1 MKAEQDKVNNDQ
13 INNKIKDSK
22 IKKRVT
28 LLAKKRA
35 IWAMA
40 LFLVLFNAGLAAIGI
55 SIWNDYKMT
64 VISQQK
70 NQMLLTAESVAKT
83 MEISLERNAAD
94 LKQLC
99 MVAEE
104 TSNHPDMKAFK
115 DQIFQRY
122 IDEQENFVTGI
133 IVSKKGE
140 ITRNTLGIEIEKKYA
155 ITDMGSGIQM
165 TQCRGDDGKIY
176 FLLGKELESGER
188 ISQVID
194 ADRYF
199 NTLISDIK
207 IGTNGYIMVKNSA
220 GIILMHPVPEQR
232 GIDAVGD
239 RKEMYNLQ
247 DLKSLEHMLQNQ
259 YQGKSGVSEYIS
271 YWWADSSLPR
281 VKKISAYTPAK
292 TGDDF
297 LIISAVMDY
306 NDIYIPI
313 ANGYIRII
321 ALLLVMFLAIM
332 GAAGYFVRLLF
343 QRQKDS
349 EEIAY
354 LKELNGILEQ
364 TQRSEEIIAHQQRL
378 QIMGTMTGG
387 IAHEFNNLLTP
398 IMGYADLMLAELPE
412 DSEYFEDVAEI
423 YDAAVKAKEIIRQ
436 ISSLSRKNMETAYK
450 AISVKQMMKRA
461 LKMVHSVCPANVRLS
476 DETNFDSEWILGN
489 ETQLN
494 QVVLNICVNAIHAI
508 GHEEGQ
514 ITVSGKKVPRGAL
527 LDLPLGSEVS
537 DMWKYFVQ
545 IDFKDTGC
553 GMNQD
558 VLEQIFDPFFTTKKN
573 GKGTGLGLALVE
585 QIIHSH
591 KGYIYAESEL
601 GEGSIF
607 HMFLPVNENVLNETD
622 QDIPASQS
630 QKKIL
635 IVDDN
640 AKVLKLL
647 EKNFKKLKLT
657 MTGAVNSQEALE
669 ALEKEHYD
677 VMVIDNYL
685 ADTSAIDF
693 CMSIRMK
700 YPHMIKLV
708 MTDKIRKEILE
719 AKQKGIIEAY
729 VEKPVSVASILEVL
743 RSLNVF

>member
-1 MKAEQDKVNNDQ
+1 
-13 INNKIKDSK
+13 
-22 IKKRVT
+22 
-28 LLAKKRA
+28 
-35 IWAMA
+35 
-40 LFLVLFNAGLAAIGI
+40 
-55 SIWNDYKMT
+55 MT

-104 TSNHPDMKAFK
+104 TSKHPDMKGFK

-133 IVSKKGE
+133 IISRKGE

-155 ITDMGSGIQM
+155 ITDMGNGIQM
-165 TQCRGDDGKIY
+165 TQCRADDGKIY

-292 TGDDF
+292 IGSDF

-321 ALLLVMFLAIM
+321 GLLLVMFLAIM

-398 IMGYADLMLAELPE
+398 IMGYADLMLAEMPE

-461 LKMVHSVCPANVRLS
+461 LKMVHSVCPSNVRLS
-476 DETNFDSEWILGN
+476 DETDFDSEWILGN

-508 GHEEGQ
+508 GHEEGR
-514 ITVSGKKVPRGAL
+514 ITVTGKMVERAEL
-527 LDLPLGSEVS
+527 ADLPLGSKVS
-537 DMWKYFVQ
+537 DMWKYFVR
-545 IDFKDTGC
+545 IDFEDTGC

-601 GEGSIF
+601 GKGSIF
-607 HMFLPVNENVLNETD
+607 HIFLPVNDNALNETE
-622 QDIPASQS
+622 QDIPAAQS
-630 QKKIL
+630 RKKIL

-647 EKNFKKLKLT
+647 EKNFKKINLS
-657 MTGAVNSQEALE
+657 MTGAVNSREALE
-669 ALEKEHYD
+669 ALEKGHYD
-677 VMVIDNYL
+677 VMVIDDFL

-700 YPHMIKLV
+700 YPYIIKLV

-719 AKQKGIIEAY
+719 ARQKGIIEGY
-729 VEKPVSVASILEVL
+729 VEKPVSVASILEML
-743 RSLNVF
+743 RTLNVF